1 MATKVNVKHESL
13 LENTIESLQCY
24 KCKAV
29 PGLTTEQ
36 QNRYSCLDES
46 HQLCEKCKSVCECGS
61 VVGKRPN
68 PTLKQILK
76 NLPVYCPHYNN
87 GCREIFIQAELLTN
101 HKEECAFRH
110 VCCPDLSCS
119 NKVLF
124 KDVIDHLKQN
134 HQIKFF
140 DDAIE
145 NKITCY
151 FGTMFLY
158 DGLVWF
164 PKIIRTSNGLNF
176 FLVGKVI
183 NQVANFWLYILSSP
197 IQAKNYAY
205 TLSVTGKNGN
215 KLTYY
220 DHVKTLDK
228 KSCEITDKQLVFMIG
243 IEAIKEMR
251 NEQNL
256 LPVEVAIYDLK
267 EEAKDDDEESV
278 VEGGSE

>member
-1 MATKVNVKHESL
+1 MCFLLFQTEKTLNKVRKMATNVNVKNESL
-13 LENTIESLQCY
+13 LENTIESLQCS

-29 PGLTTEQ
+29 PGFTNEQ
-36 QNRYSCLDES
+36 QNRYSCLYES
-46 HQLCEKCKSVCECGS
+46 HQLCEKCKSVCKCGS

-68 PTLKQILK
+68 PALKQILK

-87 GCREIFIQAELLTN
+87 GCREIFNQAELLN
-101 HKEECAFRH
+101 DHQEGCVFRQ
-110 VCCPDLSCS
+110 VWCPDISCS

-124 KDVIDHLKQN
+124 KDVIDHLNQN

-151 FGTMFLY
+151 IGTMFLY
-158 DGLVWF
+158 EGLVWF
-164 PKIIRTSNGLNF
+164 PKIIKISNGLNF

-197 IQAKNYAY
+197 VQAKHYAY

-215 KLTYY
+215 KFTYY
-220 DHVKTLDK
+220 DHAKTLDT

-243 IEAIKEMR
+243 IEAIKEMSKICYQSR
-251 NEQNL
+251 L
-256 LPVEVAIYDLK
+256 LSMI
-267 EEAKDDDEESV
+267 
-278 VEGGSE
+278 

>member
-1 MATKVNVKHESL
+1 MATWWNESL
-13 LENTIESLQCY
+13 LENAIASLQCS

-29 PGLTTEQ
+29 PGFTKEQ

-110 VCCPDLSCS
+110 VCCPNLSCS

-183 NQVANFWLYILSSP
+183 NQVANFWLYILSSH